1 MGARSRRWLCLPL
14 GFVVGAA
21 GAQIN
26 ISAGGESVRI
36 DAGGGVSVQ
45 SGGQNVMVAPGGDVS
60 VGTGNQARSSV
71 GQIDPGANI
80 EGVTIINGKLWID
93 GKEIPPGV
101 KRYKSPKTG
110 AVYRIE
116 RDGKNVSVS
125 SVE

>member
-1 MGARSRRWLCLPL
+1 MGIIARRL
-14 GFVVGAA
+14 GVSLGIIA
-21 GAQIN
+21 GLANAQIN

-45 SGGQNVMVAPGGDVS
+45 SGGHNVKTMPGGDVS
-60 VGTGNQARSSV
+60 VGTGNQARSTT
-71 GQIDPGANI
+71 GQIEPGANI

-110 AVYRIE
+110 TVYKIE
-116 RDGKNVSVS
+116 RNGKNVSVTS
-125 SVE
+125 EE